1 MHALSRALTRT
12 FRPAPARRPDPHRAA
27 REAAKPIAAEH
38 GITIE
43 RDGHCVVVYPPRG
56 FTGTDPWDGN
66 HYAEHWGEALVMVRH
81 YAGIELFTET
91 N

>member
-1 MHALSRALTRT
+1 MHALSRALTRA

-27 REAAKPIAAEH
+27 REAAKPLAKEH
-38 GITIE
+38 GILIE
-43 RDGHCVVVYPPRG
+43 REGSVLCVWPPLSFKG
-56 FTGTDPWDGN
+56 ADPWDGDHGAQN
-66 HYAEHWGEALVMVRH
+66 WAEALVMVRH